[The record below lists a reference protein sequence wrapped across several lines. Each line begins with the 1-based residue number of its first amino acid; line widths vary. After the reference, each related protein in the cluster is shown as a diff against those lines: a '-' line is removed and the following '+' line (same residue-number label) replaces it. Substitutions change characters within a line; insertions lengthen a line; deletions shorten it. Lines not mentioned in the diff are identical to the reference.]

1 MLTTLRISGYTDV
14 KSFVKLAQKIESVGA
29 SSYLGLARHI
39 NDTTILN
46 AGAVRAAPL
55 YTVLPS
61 RF

>member
-1 MLTTLRISGYTDV
+1 MRCILTTLRISGYTDV

-46 AGAVRAAPL
+46 AGAVRA
-55 YTVLPS
+55 T
-61 RF
+61 